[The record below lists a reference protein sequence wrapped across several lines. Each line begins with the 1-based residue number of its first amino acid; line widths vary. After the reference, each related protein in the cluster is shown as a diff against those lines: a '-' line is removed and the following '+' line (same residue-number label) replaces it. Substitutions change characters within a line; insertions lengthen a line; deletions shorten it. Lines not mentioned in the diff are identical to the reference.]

1 MDFAVICQT
10 PVCREVVTSIKPK
23 FKENSFM
30 NGTVLIVIGAILLI
44 FAAIYPFPPIFA
56 IPGIIWRIVIG
67 LLGLF
72 SLIMGIKL
80 VRRR

>member
-1 MDFAVICQT
+1 
-10 PVCREVVTSIKPK
+10 
-23 FKENSFM
+23 M
-30 NGTVLIVIGAILLI
+30 NGTILIVIGAILLI

-72 SLIMGIKL
+72 SLIAGIKS